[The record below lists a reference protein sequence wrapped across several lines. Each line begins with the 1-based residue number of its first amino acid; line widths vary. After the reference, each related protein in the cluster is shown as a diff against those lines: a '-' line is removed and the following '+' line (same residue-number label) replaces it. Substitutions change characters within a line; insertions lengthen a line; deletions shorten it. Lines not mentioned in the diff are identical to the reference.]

1 MECMWFSQ
9 PATIPGEP
17 SLPSFARTMNTNVS
31 SGPDDFSRTMPWRAP
46 GSAPVYGSGCG
57 VAGGGPISYD
67 NGGNA
72 PPGYKNGDDFLDI
85 PATTR
90 VRSIRPARSAMMNPP
105 LAYTG
110 LGSAVCL
117 NHCRACGDARITI
130 AAADGVEAR
139 NRRGGGICAI
149 CQSRG
154 WRLLAAVSQGP
165 ECE

>member
-110 LGSAVCL
+110 LGSAVC
-117 NHCRACGDARITI
+117 A
-130 AAADGVEAR
+130 
-139 NRRGGGICAI
+139 
-149 CQSRG
+149 
-154 WRLLAAVSQGP
+154 
-165 ECE
+165 